1 MGRNWETISEED
13 RKAEENCFQW
23 LEDLRVLFI
32 EGEDEQRATIPLNEP
47 TIEHGNKN
55 QTKLQDA
62 RKLIKS
68 VGLQLKGLDS
78 KSIADICKG
87 KENGGTDKITFALYG
102 KEDKLIDFA
111 KSKQS
116 WYSSVINTIKQNYNY
131 GKMKAFRVLRQ
142 ISGVAATLFGS
153 VYALSPYG
161 SGTDVDHVVGLMALL
176 LGFAIFVTNA
186 PKLSKQYTENVVKAL
201 EKELGKATQ
210 IDNIDIMFIENEKN
224 YEFRIIVQRNSLLK
238 VKTDALAKPT
248 VRTNL
253 KF

>member
-1 MGRNWETISEED
+1 MATLTEEA

-32 EGEDEQRATIPLNEP
+32 EGEDEQRATIPLKKP

-55 QTKLQDA
+55 QSKLQDA

-87 KENGGTDKITFALYG
+87 KANGGTDEITFALYG

-111 KSKQS
+111 KSKES
-116 WYSSVINTIKQNYNY
+116 WYSSFINRIKENFNY
-131 GKMKAFRVLRQ
+131 GTEKALSVLKQ
-142 ISGVAATLFGS
+142 ISGVAATLF
-153 VYALSPYG
+153 ATLTLSPYG
-161 SGTDVDHVVGLMALL
+161 SGTDVDHVVGLVALL

-210 IDNIDIMFIENEKN
+210 IDNIAIRFIENEDN

>member
-1 MGRNWETISEED
+1 MATLTEET

-32 EGEDEQRATIPLNEP
+32 EGEDEQRATIPLNKP
-47 TIEHGNKN
+47 TIEHGNEN
-55 QTKLQDA
+55 PRKLQDA

-87 KENGGTDKITFALYG
+87 EANGGTDEITFALYG
-102 KEDKLIDFA
+102 KEDKLINFA

-116 WYSSVINTIKQNYNY
+116 WLSGIMNKITENYNY
-131 GKMKAFRVLRQ
+131 GKDRAKRVFRQ

-153 VYALSPYG
+153 VYALSPIG
-161 SGTDVDHVVGLMALL
+161 SGTNVDHVVGLVALL
-176 LGFAIFVTNA
+176 LGFAIFVTDA
-186 PKLSKQYTENVVKAL
+186 PKSSRQYTQQVLKAL
-201 EKELGKATQ
+201 EEELGKATQ
-210 IDNIDIMFIENEKN
+210 IDNIDIRFIENDNN

>member
-1 MGRNWETISEED
+1 MSTLTLEEA

-32 EGEDEQRATIPLNEP
+32 EGEDEQRATIPLNKP

-55 QTKLQDA
+55 QSKLQDA

-87 KENGGTDKITFALYG
+87 EANGGTDKITFALYG
-102 KEDKLIDFA
+102 KEDKLIAFA

-116 WYSSVINTIKQNYNY
+116 WYSGFVNKIKENYDY
-131 GKMKAFRVLRQ
+131 GKTQAIRVFRQ

-153 VYALSPYG
+153 VYALSPLA
-161 SGTDVDHVVGLMALL
+161 SGTDVDHVVGLVALL

-201 EKELGKATQ
+201 EKELGEATQ
-210 IDNIDIMFIENEKN
+210 IDNIDIRFIENEAN

>member
-1 MGRNWETISEED
+1 MSTQIDEAA

-32 EGEDEQRATIPLNEP
+32 ESEDEQRATIPLNKP
-47 TIEHGNKN
+47 TIEHGKD
-55 QTKLQDA
+55 QSKVQVA
-62 RKLIKS
+62 RELIKT

-87 KENGGTDKITFALYG
+87 KANGGTDVITFALYG

-111 KSKQS
+111 KSQES
-116 WYSSVINTIKQNYNY
+116 WYSGFVNKIKANYNY
-131 GKMKAFRVLRQ
+131 GKVKALRVFKQ

-153 VYALSPYG
+153 VYALSPLG
-161 SGTDVDHVVGLMALL
+161 SGTDVDHVVGLVALL

-186 PKLSKQYTENVVKAL
+186 PKSPRQYTQQVLKAL
-201 EKELGKATQ
+201 KEELGKATQ
-210 IDNIDIMFIENEKN
+210 IDNIDITFIEDEDN
-224 YEFRIIVQRNSLLK
+224 YEFRIIVQRQSLLK

-248 VRTNL
+248 VRNL

>member
-1 MGRNWETISEED
+1 MSTLISEEA

-32 EGEDEQRATIPLNEP
+32 ETEDEQRATIPLDKP
-47 TIEHGNKN
+47 TIPHGKEN
-55 QTKLQDA
+55 QRKVEVA
-62 RKLIKS
+62 RELIKS

-87 KENGGTDKITFALYG
+87 KANGGTNKITFALYG

-111 KSKQS
+111 KSKES
-116 WYSSVINTIKQNYNY
+116 WYSGFVNKIKENYNY
-131 GKMKAFRVLRQ
+131 GKVRALRVLKQ

-161 SGTDVDHVVGLMALL
+161 SGTDVDHVMGLVALL
-176 LGFAIFVTNA
+176 VGFAIFVTNA
-186 PKLSKQYTENVVKAL
+186 PKSPRQYTEQVLDSLKQ
-201 EKELGKATQ
+201 ELGKATQ
-210 IDNIDIMFIENEKN
+210 IDNIDITFIEDKDK

-238 VKTDALAKPT
+238 VKADALAKPT